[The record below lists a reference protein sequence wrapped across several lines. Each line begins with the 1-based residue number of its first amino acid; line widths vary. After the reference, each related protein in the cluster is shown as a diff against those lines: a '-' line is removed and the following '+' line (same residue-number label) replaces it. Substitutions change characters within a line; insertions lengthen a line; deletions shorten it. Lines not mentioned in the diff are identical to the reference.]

1 MSDVITTEVRVCT
14 GETVNVEALKI
25 VDIIKAGI
33 VACTD
38 DQFAILAQALCD
50 SYKAGKDYTAA
61 EVSKVAKFAVA
72 VDGKVAELSTK
83 FLETEK
89 TLNEVKPTIE
99 ILQNFDLGMSEKVKA
114 LTEILSNDNIA
125 LNSLL
130 KLQLELVKTND
141 NVTNLTAVVD
151 TNTADIAKN
160 TTDIAELKAGQQ
172 SDVLCKVSDAFSN
185 LSENL
190 KKIFDCDARKAK
202 LTDALGC
209 INKPYTPVGEY
220 QWAANPAD
228 LMTAPAMVMPV
239 ETVLPTETVLDQ
251 PVVEAMPEVVT
262 EPVVV
267 PDVIAPTPV
276 VEPTYVVTSE
286 TVDNV
291 LFEVL
296 SDGNMR
302 KTDVDGTVTTTNSM
316 GDLVE

>member
-25 VDIIKAGI
+25 VDIIKAGV

-38 DQFAILAQALCD
+38 DQFATLAQALCD

-61 EVSKVAKFAVA
+61 EVAKVAKFAVA
-72 VDGKVAELSTK
+72 VDGKVAELSTQT
-83 FLETEK
+83 LETQK
-89 TLNEVKPTIE
+89 ILNEVKPTIE

-130 KLQLELVKTND
+130 KLQLELIKTND

-151 TNTADIAKN
+151 TNTADIVKN
-160 TTDIAELKAGQQ
+160 TADIAELKAGQQ
-172 SDVLCKVSDAFSN
+172 SDVMCKVADVFTALGN
-185 LSENL
+185 NL
-190 KKIFDCDARKAK
+190 KQAFDCDARKAK

-209 INKPYTPVGEY
+209 ITTPYTPVGEY

-228 LMTAPAMVMPV
+228 LMPVTAMVMPSDSVV
-239 ETVLPTETVLDQ
+239 EAVLPTLTD
-251 PVVEAMPEVVT
+251 AI
-262 EPVVV
+262 V
-267 PDVIAPTPV
+267 PDFVLPEVIAPVPV

-286 TVDNV
+286 IIDGV
-291 LFEVL
+291 LLEVL

-302 KTDVDGTVTTTNSM
+302 KTDVDGTITVTNSI

>member
-25 VDIIKAGI
+25 ADIIKAGI
-33 VACTD
+33 ACTD
-38 DQFAILAQALCD
+38 EQTAILAQAICD
-50 SYKAGKDYTAA
+50 AYKAGKDYTA
-61 EVSKVAKFAVA
+61 EQVGKVATFAVA
-72 VDGKVAELSTK
+72 TDSKVTDLQDTIKEIEPAIELLKSVDATS
-83 FLETEK
+83 LEK
-89 TLNEVKPTIE
+89 
-99 ILQNFDLGMSEKVKA
+99 
-114 LTEILSNDNIA
+114 LTAIQEILSNDNIA
-125 LNSLL
+125 LQSLL
-130 KLQLELVKTND
+130 SLKLDVASIKDSISDLKK
-141 NVTNLTAVVD
+141 VVN
-151 TNTADIAKN
+151 TNTTDIVKN
-160 TTDIAELKAGQQ
+160 TADIAELKAGQQ

-190 KKIFDCDARKAK
+190 KQIFDCDARKAK

-209 INKPYTPVGEY
+209 ITTPYTPVGEY

-228 LMTAPAMVMPV
+228 LMTAPAMTAPV
-239 ETVLPTETVLDQ
+239 ETVLPTETVVTE

-262 EPVVV
+262 EPVVIAE
-267 PDVIAPTPV
+267 VIAPTPV

-286 TVDNV
+286 TIDGV